1 MKIARL
7 TFNPFQEN
15 TYVLWDETG
24 EAVVVDAGN
33 YTPKETEAL
42 RGFIEEKGLRP
53 VLAVNTHGH
62 VDHMLGVE
70 RVKELYGVPFA
81 LHPDDGFLIESAAV
95 HGAMYGFR
103 VEAVP
108 TVERSLADGDEVAF
122 GNTRLRV
129 IHTPGHILP
138 LGEEV
143 TIYPGHGGESTLGHE
158 MLYNPFITEVMEG
171 DVRPE

>member
-62 VDHMLGVE
+62 VDHIGQAA
-70 RVKELYGVPFA
+70 ELANAHGVPLWMHEA
-81 LHPDDGFLIESAAV
+81 DDF
-95 HGAMYGFR
+95 
-103 VEAVP
+103 
-108 TVERSLADGDEVAF
+108 
-122 GNTRLRV
+122 
-129 IHTPGHILP
+129 
-138 LGEEV
+138 
-143 TIYPGHGGESTLGHE
+143 
-158 MLYNPFITEVMEG
+158 MLTEPAKGLSWDSSSSRE
-171 DVRPE
+171 

>member
-70 RVKELYGVPFA
+70 RVRSSTAFPSRSI
-81 LHPDDGFLIESAAV
+81 PTTGF
-95 HGAMYGFR
+95 
-103 VEAVP
+103 
-108 TVERSLADGDEVAF
+108 
-122 GNTRLRV
+122 
-129 IHTPGHILP
+129 
-138 LGEEV
+138 
-143 TIYPGHGGESTLGHE
+143 
-158 MLYNPFITEVMEG
+158 
-171 DVRPE
+171 

>member
-53 VLAVNTHGH
+53 SS
-62 VDHMLGVE
+62 
-70 RVKELYGVPFA
+70 R
-81 LHPDDGFLIESAAV
+81 
-95 HGAMYGFR
+95 
-103 VEAVP
+103 
-108 TVERSLADGDEVAF
+108 
-122 GNTRLRV
+122 
-129 IHTPGHILP
+129 
-138 LGEEV
+138 
-143 TIYPGHGGESTLGHE
+143 
-158 MLYNPFITEVMEG
+158 
-171 DVRPE
+171 

>member
-108 TVERSLADGDEVAF
+108 KPDMEKKWLVALVY
-122 GNTRLRV
+122 LRKKLF
-129 IHTPGHILP
+129 T
-138 LGEEV
+138 
-143 TIYPGHGGESTLGHE
+143 
-158 MLYNPFITEVMEG
+158 
-171 DVRPE
+171 D